1 VILNIESQ
9 SFNEGAVL
17 VPLSAVVADE
27 VNSDNKFVFVYN
39 PQTQKVEHRKI
50 TEKELVGKDGVV
62 VTEGL
67 KAGERI
73 VTAGVTRLVEGQQ
86 VKVLTD

>member
-1 VILNIESQ
+1 MGRVEDKYIPAL
-9 SFNEGAVL
+9 EGKKIPAVTL
-17 VPLSAVVADE
+17 DHKWHQL
-27 VNSDNKFVFVYN
+27 F
-39 PQTQKVEHRKI
+39 TRVEKTRKI

-67 KAGERI
+67 KAGEQI
-73 VTAGVTRLVEGQQ
+73 VTAGVTRLVDGQQ